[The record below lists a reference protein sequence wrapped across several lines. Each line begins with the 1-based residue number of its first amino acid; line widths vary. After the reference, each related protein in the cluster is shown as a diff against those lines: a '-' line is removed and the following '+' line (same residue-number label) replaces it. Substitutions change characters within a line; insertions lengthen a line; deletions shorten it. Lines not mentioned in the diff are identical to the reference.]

1 MNKDRGTI
9 KWNAM
14 MLPEHVKLLREWQS
28 EDMLVEKPELDEWAL
43 QEMSEQLATAYEQQ
57 LEIELK
63 IWETTAL
70 YNVRGKIVN
79 IYSDKQQLHMQN
91 GRMIPFQAIC
101 GAMLVM

>member
-43 QEMSEQLATAYEQQ
+43 QEMSEQLAAAYEQQ

-70 YNVRGKIVN
+70 YNVRGKIAN
-79 IYSDKQQLHMQN
+79 IHSDKQQLHMQN
-91 GRMIPFQAIC
+91 GRTIPFQAIC
-101 GAMLVM
+101 GAMLLM